1 MKIILEKNKDISN
14 FMTFHTKTTAKYY
27 YEVFSQKNFQEAV
40 KMANSLGV
48 PLLILGGGS
57 NLAITKN
64 ILSALVVRNLYT
76 KKQILAESKDKVEL
90 LVSSGYPTNKLVMET
105 VDQGLEGL
113 EYHRGLPGTIGGA
126 IYMNSKWTK
135 PLRYIGDYLI
145 KAVLMDNQGNLKEV
159 GQDYF
164 DFSYDFSRLQKTKE
178 IIIEVVFSF
187 KKADKKILAQRA
199 EEALNYRLKTQ
210 PKGVSSCG
218 CFFRNISE
226 KDRQRLNLP
235 TRSIGYLLD
244 QLNLKGLTVGDF
256 MVSDIHANFIINKG
270 NQKSDK
276 KDLKK
281 LLEIIK
287 NRVREKYQLELVE
300 EVVLI

>member
-1 MKIILEKNKDISN
+1 MKITLEKNKDISN

-27 YEVFSQKNFQEAV
+27 CEVFSQKDFQEAV

-57 NLAITKN
+57 NLVITEN
-64 ILSALVVRNLYT
+64 ILQALVVRNLYI
-76 KKQILAESKDKVEL
+76 KKQVLAESKDKVEL

-105 VDQGLEGL
+105 VDHGLEGL

-164 DFSYDFSRLQKTKE
+164 DFRYDFSRLQKTKE
-178 IIIEVVFSF
+178 IIVEVVFSL

-199 EEALNYRLKTQ
+199 EEALSYRLKTQ

-235 TRSIGYLLD
+235 TRSVGYLLD

-287 NRVREKYQLELVE
+287 NKVREKYQLELVE